1 MDKNI
6 LNSGDLTTLKLGQ
19 TLLTKFRRVANGFIS
34 IELAEVKE
42 GTNGVSAAFV
52 FNKSN
57 DKFSRN
63 RARRAWQNGNVEDL
77 QDALNVVLDD
87 SAPWTV
93 NEAGNEVLEVNIL
106 NPIASFE
113 GEEFPMRV
121 QIIESIEADDY
132 RASRVETMAKRKGKD
147 GEYILN
153 DGEYIFTYAS
163 IVFTAPAD
171 LYLTAD
177 ASVTEAK
184 PQAEEKVLVNTTTGE
199 IFS

>member
-63 RARRAWQNGNVEDL
+63 RARRAWQNGNVQDL

-87 SAPWTV
+87 SAAWTIAD
-93 NEAGNEVLEVNIL
+93 NGSEILEVNIL
-106 NPIASFE
+106 NPVALFE

-121 QIIESIEADDY
+121 QIVESIEADDY
-132 RASRVETMAKRKGKD
+132 RASKVDTMAKRKGKD
-147 GEYILN
+147 GEFILH

-163 IVFTAPAD
+163 IVFVEPSD

-177 ASVTEAK
+177 ASVTEAQ
-184 PQAEEKVLVNTTTGE
+184 PQAEEKVMVNTTTGE